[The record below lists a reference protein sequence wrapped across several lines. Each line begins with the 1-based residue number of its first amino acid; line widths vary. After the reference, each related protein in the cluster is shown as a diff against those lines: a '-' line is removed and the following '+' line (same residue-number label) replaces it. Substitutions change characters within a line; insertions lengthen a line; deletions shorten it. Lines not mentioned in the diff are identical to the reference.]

1 MITTVLM
8 GVLIASSAFAEGKY
22 KPVVIGQ
29 KRVESQKSAP
39 SPNKKYASQVKD
51 LLKQDLKSVD
61 VHLADEGSLK
71 WLFVV
76 VSYPEWKAMSK
87 DSRRELVEL
96 LLRHMKKNFKNNSL
110 KVSVGANEDQPLAEG
125 DWGQLSDVPSV
136 KLIGE

>member
-1 MITTVLM
+1 MITTVLI
-8 GVLIASSAFAEGKY
+8 GFLISSSAFAEGKY
-22 KPVVIGQ
+22 KPVVIDQ
-29 KRVESQKSAP
+29 KKVESQKSAP

-96 LLRHMKKNFKNNSL
+96 LLRHMKKNFKNNTL
-110 KVSVGANEDQPLAEG
+110 KVSVGVNEDQPLAEG
-125 DWGQLSDVPSV
+125 DWGQLSDGPSV

>member
-1 MITTVLM
+1 MITTVLW
-8 GVLIASSAFAEGKY
+8 GFLITSNAFAEGKH
-22 KPVVIGQ
+22 KPVVIDQ
-29 KRVESQKSAP
+29 KKVESQKPAA

-71 WLFVV
+71 WLFIV

-96 LLRHMKKNFKNNSL
+96 LCRISPNLTTQISP
-110 KVSVGANEDQPLAEG
+110 V
-125 DWGQLSDVPSV
+125 
-136 KLIGE
+136 